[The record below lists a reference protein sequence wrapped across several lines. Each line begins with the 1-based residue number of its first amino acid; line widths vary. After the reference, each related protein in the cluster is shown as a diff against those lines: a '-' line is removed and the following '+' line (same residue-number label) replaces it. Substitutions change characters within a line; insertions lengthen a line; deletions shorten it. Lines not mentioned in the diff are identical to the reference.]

1 MTFTVGRVVV
11 VACCGID
18 AVVDVVTNQ
27 ITIHIE
33 EAMAIADAKNVNH
46 ANAWVFF
53 VTNAVLVKVAI
64 RTWIFT
70 IYNSVVV
77 AVVRAIVTCFFIVAG
92 AVLVHIQAVVLIVT
106 DAVGIRIRDAVTTTN
121 TNGVELAAIAIAI
134 TDRNVRTS
142 AFVNGPRTV
151 ANATFVHSAKAF
163 LLVVTNAI
171 SIGVLEAITSTYP
184 QSVDH
189 ISVAIALAFAN
200 AITVAHATFIVC
212 TDTIV
217 FVVADAVAVCVCR
230 TISTALTEG
239 VELVSVTVAIA
250 FCNAVATA
258 VAGRT
263 GTVADAALV
272 VFAYALV
279 NVVANAIG
287 ISVC

>member
-1 MTFTVGRVVV
+1 
-11 VACCGID
+11 
-18 AVVDVVTNQ
+18 
-27 ITIHIE
+27 
-33 EAMAIADAKNVNH
+33 MAIANAKNVNH

-70 IYNSVVV
+70 VYNSVVV

-151 ANATFVHSAKAF
+151 ANATFVHSAEAF

-171 SIGVLEAITSTYP
+171 SIGVLEAITTTNA
-184 QSVDH
+184 QSVEH
-189 ISVAIALAFAN
+189 ISVAIAFAYAD
-200 AITVAHATFIVC
+200 AIAVAYATLVVC
-212 TDTIV
+212 TYTIV
-217 FVVADAVAVCVCR
+217 FVVTNAVTVRVRGA
-230 TISTALTEG
+230 ISTALTEG
-239 VELVSVTVAIA
+239 VELISVTIAIA
-250 FCNAVATA
+250 LCNAVAAT
-258 VAGRT
+258 VASGART
-263 GTVADAALV
+263 VANAAFVEFANTLVDVVADA
-272 VFAYALV
+272 
-279 NVVANAIG
+279 IS